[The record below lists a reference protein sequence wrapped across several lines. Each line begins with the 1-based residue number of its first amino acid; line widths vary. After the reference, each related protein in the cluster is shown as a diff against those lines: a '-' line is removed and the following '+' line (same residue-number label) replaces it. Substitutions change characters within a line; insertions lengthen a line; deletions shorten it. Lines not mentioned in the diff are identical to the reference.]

1 MNPIVKVL
9 ISAVLVGLISEIAK
23 RNSSFAALVAS
34 LPLISVMAM
43 IWLYHETHNLE
54 KIASFS
60 SAVVW
65 YVLPSLILF
74 ILLPVCLKTWRM
86 AFYPALALSCFAT
99 VLGYFLMKFVLSRF
113 QIEI

>member
-1 MNPIVKVL
+1 MHPILKVL
-9 ISAVLVGLISEIAK
+9 ISALLIGLISEIAK
-23 RNSSFAALVAS
+23 RNSSLAALVAS
-34 LPLISVMAM
+34 LPLISVLAM
-43 IWLYHETHNLE
+43 IWLYHETNDLE

-60 SAVVW
+60 SSVVW

-74 ILLPVCLKTWRM
+74 LLLPVCLKAWRM

-99 VLGYFLMKFVLSRF
+99 VLGYFLMKFILSRF